1 MSDCKITGNVMLDD
15 ETLSTLQYQVGT
27 YYNHAIGYHEGELG
41 VRARMGWE
49 YYYGNLPEPVTRGS
63 SRWVDRSV
71 WESVNGTLQELVSVF
86 TSGED
91 AVKFSPMH
99 SKDASAAMA
108 ATKMVNKILLR
119 DNPGFN
125 VLHDAFKECL
135 VARNSF
141 IKRYWKT
148 EKKSFTEEFEDL
160 TKDELDLYLSEIQG
174 DIIEFTAELTDKSEE
189 DDHVIETHSE
199 EMDDEQD
206 FNKIEDEAPAKPK
219 KSKEDDGF
227 EEGIEDEFEAEDNS
241 EEEDKE
247 EIKPPKGVMATEE
260 PKEKENDEEE
270 RFSGQVTYE
279 ITTEGVCVEY
289 VPFEEVIV
297 EPTARSLK
305 DANYIGHRVRKSKD
319 ELLLMG
325 FDAEA
330 IENLNPASSDIEA
343 GVIANSRVNNLNP
356 LNVSDVLSV
365 GDEKAD
371 KLWLHENYIK
381 TSLVTGRM
389 EILQV
394 FTLNGQI
401 LEVNRVN
408 EFPFET
414 MTPFPIPGSIWGESV
429 FDITKDVQDLTTT
442 LVRGVIDNI
451 MNANFRRYEAVKG
464 QYDRESL
471 LNNRP
476 GAVIEVLSQGAVT
489 PFQHHQLP
497 AGVDSLLEYINSK
510 KEERT
515 GVSKVGQG
523 LDPNVFKNDN
533 STATVNMVMSAAQN
547 RLRMVA
553 RNIAQRGM
561 MSLMLS
567 IYNLVRENGKAPI
580 FVETAN
586 GTVTLDPRKLPH
598 RSEMIVAVAV
608 GDGERKERAAALQG
622 LMMSMTQV
630 PQLQQF
636 LQPQNA
642 YHLAAQLFE
651 SMGVYDVEN
660 YLTPLDQIP
669 PPQPDPIQ
677 QLTIQ
682 QLQEQIKQIG
692 VQTQKL
698 ISDVNNEDRKS
709 EFEQQKAADE
719 MTLKMQESRS
729 NVDMNAE
736 KMALER
742 ARLDLERDRV
752 ALEKEKIELKR
763 QEMLMEAQIEAR
775 QTRPVSIGR

>member
-1 MSDCKITGNVMLDD
+1 MSDCKITGNVLLDD

-49 YYYGNLPEPVTRGS
+49 YYYGNLPEPVTKGS

-99 SKDASAAMA
+99 SKDANASMA

-148 EKKSFTEEFEDL
+148 EKKTFTEEFEDL
-160 TKDELDLYLSEIQG
+160 TKDELDMYLAAIEG
-174 DIIEFTAELTDKSEE
+174 DIIEFTSEIVDKSEKEE
-189 DDHVIETHSE
+189 DHTIETHAE
-199 EMDDEQD
+199 RQDDED
-206 FNKIEDEAPAKPK
+206 DSGFDNIEEDAPKKPK
-219 KSKEDDGF
+219 MPQEKDGF
-227 EEGIEDEFEAEDNS
+227 EEGLEDEYEAEDDS
-241 EEEDKE
+241 EDVEKE
-247 EIKPPKGVMATEE
+247 TPKGVMAQEEEEEE
-260 PKEKENDEEE
+260 PEDNEEL
-270 RFSGQVTYE
+270 FTGQVTYE
-279 ITTEGVCVEY
+279 VTTEGVCVEY
-289 VPFEEVIV
+289 VPFEEVII
-297 EPTARSLK
+297 EPTARSLH
-305 DANYIGHRVRKSKD
+305 DSNYVGHRVRKSKD

-330 IENLNPASSDIEA
+330 IEGLNPASSDIEA

-365 GDEKAD
+365 GDERAD

-381 TSLVTGRM
+381 TSLVSGRM

-586 GTVTLDPRKLPH
+586 GTVQLDPRKLPH

-642 YHLAAQLFE
+642 YYLAAQLFE

-682 QLQEQIKQIG
+682 QLQEQVKQIG

-719 MTLKMQESRS
+719 MTLKVQESRS
-729 NVDMNAE
+729 TVDMNAE

-742 ARLDLERDRV
+742 AKLDLERERI
-752 ALEKEKIELKR
+752 ALEREKIELKR
-763 QEMLMEAQIEAR
+763 QEVLVEAQLEAR
-775 QTRPVSIGR
+775 QDRPVGIGR

>member
-1 MSDCKITGNVMLDD
+1 MSENKVTGNVILDD
-15 ETLSTLQYQVGT
+15 DTMSELQHQVGT

-41 VRARMGWE
+41 VRAREGWE
-49 YYYGNLPEPVTRGS
+49 YYYGRLPEPITKGS
-63 SRWVDRSV
+63 SKWVDRSV

-99 SKDASAAMA
+99 SRDAEAAQA
-108 ATKMVNKILLR
+108 ATKMVNKVLLR

-135 VARNSF
+135 IARNSF

-148 EKKSFTEEFEDL
+148 EKKTFTEEFEGL
-160 TKDELDLYLSEIQG
+160 TKDELDLYLSEVDG
-174 DIIEFTAELTDKSEE
+174 DIIEFTSEIQDLSEKEDKTIETQSVGEPEPETDIEKFESIEE
-189 DDHVIETHSE
+189 DNTPKPEVDLKGTEDLEDKKPEVKPE
-199 EMDDEQD
+199 EE
-206 FNKIEDEAPAKPK
+206 E
-219 KSKEDDGF
+219 KEDTL
-227 EEGIEDEFEAEDNS
+227 
-241 EEEDKE
+241 
-247 EIKPPKGVMATEE
+247 PKGKLVQDE
-260 PKEKENDEEE
+260 PKEKTEDK
-270 RFSGQVTYE
+270 FSGQVTYE
-279 ITTEGVCVEY
+279 VTTEGVCVEY
-289 VPFEEVIV
+289 VPFEEVII
-297 EPTARSLK
+297 EPTARSLA

-319 ELLLMG
+319 ELLIMG
-325 FDAEA
+325 FDAET

-365 GDEKAD
+365 GDERAD

-381 TSLVTGRM
+381 TSLISGRM

-394 FTLNGQI
+394 FTMNGQI
-401 LEVNRVN
+401 IEVNRVN

-414 MTPFPIPGSIWGESV
+414 LTPFPIPGSVWGESV
-429 FDITKDVQDLTTT
+429 FDITRDVQDLNTT

-476 GAVIEVLSQGAVT
+476 GAVIEVNMQGAVT
-489 PFQHHQLP
+489 PFPFHQLP
-497 AGVDSLLEYINSK
+497 QGIDSLLDYINSK

-533 STATVNMVMSAAQN
+533 AAATVGMVMSAAQN

-567 IYNLVRENGKAPI
+567 IYNLIRENGKQLI
-580 FVETAN
+580 YVETAK
-586 GTVTLDPRKLPH
+586 GMVALDPKRLPP
-598 RSEMIVAVAV
+598 RNQMIVSVAV

-636 LQPQNA
+636 LQPNNA
-642 YHLAAQLFE
+642 YYLAGQLFE
-651 SMGVYDVEN
+651 AMGVRDIEN
-660 YLTPLDQIP
+660 YITPLDQIP
-669 PPQPDPIQ
+669 PPQPDPLQ

-682 QLQEQIKQIG
+682 QMQEQIKQVG
-692 VQTQKL
+692 VQTQNIIATMTENAKR
-698 ISDVNNEDRKS
+698 SD
-709 EFEQQKAADE
+709 FEQQKAADE
-719 MTLKMQESRS
+719 MSMKQNESMSRADYEADKMEIERLKLQIE
-729 NVDMNAE
+729 
-736 KMALER
+736 LER
-742 ARLDLERDRV
+742 LEI
-752 ALEKEKIELKR
+752 EKEKVELKR
-763 QEMLMEAQIEAR
+763 SEMLIEAQLEAR
-775 QTRPVSIGR
+775 QQRPVAIGSGVHQ

>member
-1 MSDCKITGNVMLDD
+1 MSQDKITGNVLLDD
-15 ETLSTLQYQVGT
+15 DTMSELQHQVGT

-41 VRARMGWE
+41 VRARTGWE
-49 YYYGNLPEPVTRGS
+49 YYYGNLPEPVTKGS
-63 SRWVDRSV
+63 SKWVDRSV

-99 SKDASAAMA
+99 SRDADAAQA
-108 ATKMVNKILLR
+108 ATKMVNKVLLR

-135 VARNSF
+135 IARNSF

-148 EKKSFTEEFEDL
+148 EKKTFTEEFEGL
-160 TKDELDLYLSEIQG
+160 TKDELDLYLSEIEG
-174 DIIEFTAELTDKSEE
+174 EIIEFTAEIQDLSEKE
-189 DDHVIETHSE
+189 DHVIETQSTGEPE
-199 EMDDEQD
+199 EDGSKDETKYD
-206 FNKIEDEAPAKPK
+206 NLEEDTPAKPDVDLKGTDDLEEAPKPQPEK
-219 KSKEDDGF
+219 KET
-227 EEGIEDEFEAEDNS
+227 EE
-241 EEEDKE
+241 
-247 EIKPPKGVMATEE
+247 PKGKLAQEEE
-260 PKEKENDEEE
+260 PKEKTEEK
-270 RFSGQVTYE
+270 FSGQVTYE
-279 ITTEGVCVEY
+279 VTTEGVCVEY
-289 VPFEEVIV
+289 VPFEEVII
-297 EPTARSLK
+297 EPTARSLA

-319 ELLLMG
+319 ELLIMG
-325 FDAEA
+325 FDAET

-365 GDEKAD
+365 GDERAD

-381 TSLVTGRM
+381 TSLVSGRM

-394 FTLNGQI
+394 FTMNGQI
-401 LEVNRVN
+401 IEVNRVN

-414 MTPFPIPGSIWGESV
+414 MTPFPIPGSVWGESV
-429 FDITKDVQDLTTT
+429 FDITRDVQDLNTT

-451 MNANFRRYEAVKG
+451 MNANFRRYEAIKG

-476 GAVIEVLSQGAVT
+476 GAVVEVNMAGAVN
-489 PFQHHQLP
+489 PFPFHQLP
-497 AGVDSLLEYINSK
+497 QGIDSLLDYINSK

-533 STATVNMVMSAAQN
+533 AAATVNMVMSAAQN

-567 IYNLVRENGKAPI
+567 IYNLIRENGKQLI
-580 FVETAN
+580 YVETAK
-586 GTVTLDPRKLPH
+586 GMVALDPRRLPP
-598 RSEMIVAVAV
+598 RNQMIVAVAV
-608 GDGERKERAAALQG
+608 GDGERRERAQALQG
-622 LMMSMTQV
+622 LLVSMTQV

-642 YHLAAQLFE
+642 YYLAAQMFE

-669 PPQPDPIQ
+669 PPQPDPVQ

-682 QLQEQIKQIG
+682 QMQEQIKQVG
-692 VQTQKL
+692 VQTQNL
-698 ISDVNNEDRKS
+698 IANMTEAAKRSD
-709 EFEQQKAADE
+709 FEQQKAADE
-719 MTLKMQESRS
+719 MAMKQDESRS
-729 NVDMNAE
+729 KSDYEAD
-736 KMALER
+736 KM
-742 ARLDLERDRV
+742 DLERMKLQIELQK
-752 ALEKEKIELKR
+752 LEIEREKVDLKR
-763 QEMLMEAQIEAR
+763 QEMLLEAQIEAR
-775 QTRPVSIGR
+775 QQRPVAIGSGAHQ